1 MKCIPYL
8 QTGDTVV
15 IVTPAKKIE
24 ESYITKAIQ
33 LLESWG
39 LHVEV
44 GAHALGSHYY
54 FSGTDA
60 ERAED
65 MQWALDHPMAKAIIC
80 ARGGYGSVRI
90 IEELNYKTFT
100 KNPKWIVGFSD
111 ITIFHNY
118 IHSRLHLPSIHGA
131 VPLQF
136 DQLPEDSE
144 TLQTLRKALFGID
157 YTISFTDHPQNRVG
171 NVTAPIVGGNL
182 ANLVSVV
189 GTWLDIS
196 LDGKILFIE
205 EVSEYAYKL
214 DRMLWTLKKS
224 GKLDKLAG
232 LMVGGLTDIKECEET
247 FGMSPEDLIYSFVKE
262 YEYPVAFGFPAGHQV
277 DNRAIIL
284 GASYSVEVLKG
295 FCGCKLVN
303 CGKS

>member
-65 MQWALDHPMAKAIIC
+65 MQWALDHPTAKAIIC

-100 KNPKWIVGFSD
+100 KNPKWVVGFSD

-118 IHSRLHLPSIHGA
+118 IHSRLHLPSK
-131 VPLQF
+131 
-136 DQLPEDSE
+136 
-144 TLQTLRKALFGID
+144 R
-157 YTISFTDHPQNRVG
+157 
-171 NVTAPIVGGNL
+171 
-182 ANLVSVV
+182 
-189 GTWLDIS
+189 
-196 LDGKILFIE
+196 
-205 EVSEYAYKL
+205 SEYGSIKPGVQNDTFKL
-214 DRMLWTLKKS
+214 EQLVATL
-224 GKLDKLAG
+224 AH
-232 LMVGGLTDIKECEET
+232 
-247 FGMSPEDLIYSFVKE
+247 
-262 YEYPVAFGFPAGHQV
+262 ARHH
-277 DNRAIIL
+277 
-284 GASYSVEVLKG
+284 
-295 FCGCKLVN
+295 
-303 CGKS
+303 